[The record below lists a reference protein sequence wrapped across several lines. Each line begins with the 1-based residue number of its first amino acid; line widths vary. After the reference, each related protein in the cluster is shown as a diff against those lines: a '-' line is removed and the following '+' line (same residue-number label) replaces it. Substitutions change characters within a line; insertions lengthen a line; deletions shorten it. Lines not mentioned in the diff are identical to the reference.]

1 MVYKGIQYVSCWG
14 MICSLMKPSREHLLS
29 DNINYFLLCS
39 VVIGF
44 PSGSEIQNLP
54 ANAGDTISIPGLG
67 RCSEKEMAPNPL
79 FLLWNPI
86 DRGAC
91 QVTVNRVTK
100 SQTQRL
106 NNSIV
111 TNRTSNASVI
121 AHCIYSFFPGDQRK
135 LIL

>member
-1 MVYKGIQYVSCWG
+1 MVYKSIQYISCWG

-29 DNINYFLLCS
+29 DDNYFLLCS

-44 PSGSEIQNLP
+44 PSDSEIQNLP
-54 ANAGDTISIPGLG
+54 ANAGDTISIPGSG
-67 RCSEKEMAPNPL
+67 RCPEKEMAPNPL
-79 FLLWNPI
+79 FLLGNPI
-86 DRGAC
+86 DRGAW

-106 NNSIV
+106 NDSIV
-111 TNRTSNASVI
+111 TNRTSSASVI
-121 AHCIYSFFPGDQRK
+121 AHCIYSFFPSDQRK